1 MRSSRWPPDWSSFA
15 SCEHA
20 FYDGRVSLEVA
31 FEIVFAAGVVVA
43 AGALAGAA
51 FEQVGRRALI
61 GAATA
66 IGIGAVAAW
75 IAFAFEPSTGLAIVG
90 TGLVACEL
98 AAVGALGLRRG
109 MARSRALD
117 REFERARAK
126 LTAAVETETRD
137 RTSEIERTLA
147 RARADSLSAYAEE
160 ERRLAETRRTAL
172 EESEERLRHGLAQA
186 FTKVQGQVEQRLAS
200 WHQDLDRAQRD
211 LGERLE
217 QVAQRERT
225 LIEAL
230 EARLVDD
237 ADRLQGVD
245 EEQRAIVVR
254 LREDLARAVSE
265 AAATADAELEAH
277 ATERR
282 RALHQVSDRMTARE
296 RDLVRRI
303 EREETEASRR
313 IQSSFTDVERRQVEQ
328 LERVLDRAAGNFV
341 DAATHEFDGTIR
353 AAREEAARRLQR
365 ELERA
370 VQRYVREGQSLI
382 AEQMTRLGESG
393 GQRLEKRF
401 GQVSAGLERER
412 DEFVETLSRR
422 LGEVEADFRGRLTA
436 LAEEERALAERLAE
450 LTRRIDQSVSRAE
463 QRLDELQG
471 LPR

>member
-1 MRSSRWPPDWSSFA
+1 M
-15 SCEHA
+15 
-20 FYDGRVSLEVA
+20 SLEAA
-31 FEIVFAAGVVVA
+31 FEIVFAIGVVVA
-43 AGALAGAA
+43 AAALAGAA

-61 GAATA
+61 GAAA
-66 IGIGAVAAW
+66 AVGVGAVAAW
-75 IAFAFEPSTGLAIVG
+75 VAFAFEPSTGLAVVA

-98 AAVGALGLRRG
+98 AVIGALGLRRG

-117 REFERARAK
+117 REFERAKAE
-126 LTAAVETETRD
+126 LAAAVESETRT
-137 RTSEIERTLA
+137 RTGDLERTLA

-211 LGERLE
+211 LGDRLE
-217 QVAQRERT
+217 QVAQRERS

-237 ADRLQGVD
+237 ADRLQAAD
-245 EEQRAIVVR
+245 DEQRAGVLR
-254 LREDLARAVSE
+254 LREDIGRAVAE
-265 AAATADAELEAH
+265 AAATAEAELEAH

-296 RDLVRRI
+296 RDLIRRI
-303 EREETEASRR
+303 EREETDASRR
-313 IQSSFTDVERRQVEQ
+313 IQSSFSEVERRQVEQ

-341 DAATHEFDGTIR
+341 DAATHQFDSTIR

-370 VQRYVREGQSLI
+370 VQRFAREGQSMI
-382 AEQMTRLGESG
+382 AQQMTQLGESG
-393 GQRLEKRF
+393 GLRLEKKF

-412 DEFVETLSRR
+412 DEFVASLSHR
-422 LGEVEADFRGRLTA
+422 LGEVEADFRERLGA
-436 LAEEERALAERLAE
+436 LADEERALEERLAE
-450 LTRRIDQSVSRAE
+450 LTRRIDQAVSRAE
-463 QRLDELQG
+463 ERLDALQG

>member
-1 MRSSRWPPDWSSFA
+1 M
-15 SCEHA
+15 
-20 FYDGRVSLEVA
+20 SLEAA
-31 FEIVFAAGVVVA
+31 FEIVFAVGVVVA
-43 AGALAGAA
+43 AAALAGAA

-61 GAATA
+61 GAAA
-66 IGIGAVAAW
+66 AVGVGAVAAW
-75 IAFAFEPSTGLAIVG
+75 VAFAFEPSTGLAVVA

-98 AAVGALGLRRG
+98 AVIGALGLRRG

-117 REFERARAK
+117 REFDRAK
-126 LTAAVETETRD
+126 AELGAAVESETRT
-137 RTSEIERTLA
+137 RTGDLERTLA

-200 WHQDLDRAQRD
+200 WHQDLDRVQRD
-211 LGERLE
+211 LGDRLE
-217 QVAQRERT
+217 QVAQRERS

-237 ADRLQGVD
+237 ADRLQAAD
-245 EEQRAIVVR
+245 DEQRAGVVR
-254 LREDLARAVSE
+254 LREDIGRAVAE
-265 AAATADAELEAH
+265 AAATAEAELEAH
-277 ATERR
+277 ATDRR

-296 RDLVRRI
+296 RDLMRRI
-303 EREETEASRR
+303 EREETDASRR
-313 IQSSFTDVERRQVEQ
+313 IQSSFSEVERRQVEQ
-328 LERVLDRAAGNFV
+328 LQRVLDRAAGNFV

-370 VQRYVREGQSLI
+370 VQRFAREGQSMI
-382 AEQMTRLGESG
+382 AQQMTQLGESG
-393 GQRLEKRF
+393 GLRLEKKF

-412 DEFVETLSRR
+412 DEFVASLSHR
-422 LGEVEADFRGRLTA
+422 LGEVEADFRERLGT
-436 LAEEERALAERLAE
+436 LADEERALEERLAE
-450 LTRRIDQSVSRAE
+450 LTRRIDQAVSRAE
-463 QRLDELQG
+463 QRLDALQG

>member
-1 MRSSRWPPDWSSFA
+1 M
-15 SCEHA
+15 
-20 FYDGRVSLEVA
+20 SLETA
-31 FEIVFAAGVVVA
+31 FEIVFAVGVIVA
-43 AGALAGAA
+43 AAALAGAA
-51 FEQVGRRALI
+51 FEQVGRKALI
-61 GAATA
+61 GAAAAVGVGT
-66 IGIGAVAAW
+66 VAAW
-75 IAFAFEPSTGLAIVG
+75 IAFAFEPSTGLAVVA

-98 AAVGALGLRRG
+98 AVLGALGLRRG

-117 REFERARAK
+117 REFERAKAE
-126 LTAAVETETRD
+126 LQTAVESETRG
-137 RTSEIERTLA
+137 RTAEIERTLA
-147 RARADSLSAYAEE
+147 RARADSLSAYSEE

-211 LGERLE
+211 LGDRLE

-237 ADRLQGVD
+237 AERLQGVD
-245 EEQRAIVVR
+245 EEQKAIVSR

-265 AAATADAELEAH
+265 AAATAEAELEAH

-282 RALHQVSDRMTARE
+282 RALHQVSDRMTTRE
-296 RDLVRRI
+296 RDLIRRI

-313 IQSSFTDVERRQVEQ
+313 ILSSFTDVERRQVEQ

-341 DAATHEFDGTIR
+341 DAATHQFDGTIR

-370 VQRYVREGQSLI
+370 VQRYAREGQSLI

-393 GQRLEKRF
+393 GQRLEKKF

-422 LGEVEADFRGRLTA
+422 LGEVEADFRARLTA
-436 LAEEERALAERLAE
+436 LAEEERALEERLAE
-450 LTRRIDQSVSRAE
+450 LTRRIDQTVSRAE
-463 QRLDELQG
+463 RRLDELQG